1 MNPAAPY
8 NILLIMQLVNME
20 QYSWLMEDTHLKEGW
35 KSVWMDCG
43 ALSVTQIGQKLNPVL
58 SATNLDF

>member
-1 MNPAAPY
+1 MGEILVCGYYFTTDCMTKIEPIILMNPAAPY

-35 KSVWMDCG
+35 KSV
-43 ALSVTQIGQKLNPVL
+43 
-58 SATNLDF
+58 